1 MSKNVAVFVD
11 VANLYYSARGQDTDV
26 DYVALL
32 KAATKGRDLIRAY
45 AYSGLDPENENQRK
59 FIDFLNKNGY
69 KVVHKD
75 IRKFGDGRVK
85 ANLDIELVVDLFRLA
100 DRMDIAVIIS
110 GDGDFAPAI
119 RALQDK
125 GVRCEVISFRP
136 NTSSDLIAVA
146 DEFID
151 IMKII
156 GIGRG
161 AKDDK
166 DKDAEAKAPRGA
178 KAMSAPEM
186 PAKEVVP
193 EFGFRDASPHVA
205 AAALAALREG
215 KDSSTGR
222 GRGRG
227 RGRTAAAAAPATPA
241 AASAAAAEEP
251 DVSEAAAATAS
262 TGNGDAQEGDGRR
275 RRRRRGGRG
284 RGRGGR
290 GTAAQAETTGTAPG
304 EEIGWTELDD
314 LSQLDDL
321 GEEREYTFEE
331 ADAATLAE
339 LGLLDSGAAAEAA
352 PAAATDGQEQAA
364 EEEKPKRRR
373 TSRSTSKAAAKP
385 AEEPAAASAEEKP
398 KRRRTTRK
406 AADEAASGEAGEEPA
421 QPPTRSEATCVQP
434 HPQGQCGGA
443 KRVQASPPPEEPR
456 QAGRCAA
463 RRDAGVRGRR
473 RVAGHLEA
481 VPRRARLA
489 QPAIRDP
496 ACRRPARVGPAFV
509 RFAARDGLSSRR
521 HPRRPRGR
529 PRTAPLRSRARAAL
543 RVRPGHSPHCAGR
556 AAPTRWLHRLRR
568 APGRRHP
575 SPSRPARHASR
586 DLAWAS

>member
-11 VANLYYSARGQDTDV
+11 VANLYYSARGLEVDV

-59 FIDFLNKNGY
+59 FIDFLGKNDY

-100 DRMDIAVIIS
+100 DRMDIAVIVS

-161 AKDDK
+161 
-166 DKDAEAKAPRGA
+166 KDAEKAS
-178 KAMSAPEM
+178 KVMSAPPM

-193 EFGFRDASPHVA
+193 EFGFREAPAGGA
-205 AAALAALREG
+205 AAALGARGGGAPTRPP
-215 KDSSTGR
+215 R

-227 RGRTAAAAAPATPA
+227 GSRPEPVALEAMAPGTEEPPEAAAAAEV
-241 AASAAAAEEP
+241 AAEGATG
-251 DVSEAAAATAS
+251 EA
-262 TGNGDAQEGDGRR
+262 RR

-284 RGRGGR
+284 RGRGRGR
-290 GTAAQAETTGTAPG
+290 TDEVTATVAPPADA
-304 EEIGWTELDD
+304 EIGWTELDD
-314 LSQLDDL
+314 ISQVGLADA
-321 GEEREYTFEE
+321 EEAREYSFEE

-339 LGLLDSGAAAEAA
+339 LGLLPSDNVEGATGAPEPPEEAPTEEAPKPSRGRRPAKASAPAEPAEA
-352 PAAATDGQEQAA
+352 
-364 EEEKPKRRR
+364 PKARRGR
-373 TSRSTSKAAAKP
+373 SRSAAAAKAP
-385 AEEPAAASAEEKP
+385 AKDATVSATPKPA
-398 KRRRTTRK
+398 RRTAK
-406 AADEAASGEAGEEPA
+406 AKAD
-421 QPPTRSEATCVQP
+421 ATADT
-434 HPQGQCGGA
+434 GA
-443 KRVQASPPPEEPR
+443 PK
-456 QAGRCAA
+456 
-463 RRDAGVRGRR
+463 
-473 RVAGHLEA
+473 
-481 VPRRARLA
+481 PRR
-489 QPAIRDP
+489 
-496 ACRRPARVGPAFV
+496 
-509 RFAARDGLSSRR
+509 
-521 HPRRPRGR
+521 
-529 PRTAPLRSRARAAL
+529 RSRAMPATE
-543 RVRPGHSPHCAGR
+543 P
-556 AAPTRWLHRLRR
+556 APTEGAEEGIWQRFR
-568 APGRRHP
+568 G
-575 SPSRPARHASR
+575 ARTKTP
-586 DLAWAS
+586 

>member
-11 VANLYYSARGQDTDV
+11 VANLYYSARGQDVDV

-69 KVVHKD
+69 KVLTKD

-161 AKDDK
+161 KKDGEKPDK
-166 DKDAEAKAPRGA
+166 V
-178 KAMSAPEM
+178 MSSPPM

-193 EFGFRDASPHVA
+193 EFGFREASPSVA

-215 KDSSTGR
+215 KEPQTASGR
-222 GRGRG
+222 GRGRE
-227 RGRTAAAAAPATPA
+227 RSRKEPVAKEEAVASSDVAAVATDGGAQPA
-241 AASAAAAEEP
+241 
-251 DVSEAAAATAS
+251 
-262 TGNGDAQEGDGRR
+262 EGEVRR

-284 RGRGGR
+284 RGRGR
-290 GTAAQAETTGTAPG
+290 ARAADAAAEGTAPSG
-304 EEIGWTELDD
+304 EPEPTGEIGWVELDD
-314 LSQLDDL
+314 LSQLDDAEGLGDL
-321 GEEREYTFEE
+321 GEPGQEREYTFEE
-331 ADAATLAE
+331 ADAETLAE
-339 LGLLDSGAAAEAA
+339 LGLLDETPVAETA
-352 PAAATDGQEQAA
+352 PAPKRRSRAPSTGRSAKSRAQPAAGEEATPEQAA
-364 EEEKPKRRR
+364 PRRR
-373 TSRSTSKAAAKP
+373 SRGAGGSKAAAGEPAGDKP
-385 AEEPAAASAEEKP
+385 AASRSRTRAPKASGAATSSADKPARRSRAGKPAPGSAD
-398 KRRRTTRK
+398 
-406 AADEAASGEAGEEPA
+406 AGGEAGGEEDA
-421 QPPTRSEATCVQP
+421 QGIWQRFRSARG
-434 HPQGQCGGA
+434 QG
-443 KRVQASPPPEEPR
+443 R
-456 QAGRCAA
+456 
-463 RRDAGVRGRR
+463 
-473 RVAGHLEA
+473 
-481 VPRRARLA
+481 
-489 QPAIRDP
+489 
-496 ACRRPARVGPAFV
+496 
-509 RFAARDGLSSRR
+509 SS
-521 HPRRPRGR
+521 
-529 PRTAPLRSRARAAL
+529 
-543 RVRPGHSPHCAGR
+543 
-556 AAPTRWLHRLRR
+556 
-568 APGRRHP
+568 
-575 SPSRPARHASR
+575 
-586 DLAWAS
+586 

>member
-1 MSKNVAVFVD
+1 LSKNVAVFVD
-11 VANLYYSARGQDTDV
+11 VANLYYSARGQDVDV

-69 KVVHKD
+69 KVLTKD

-161 AKDDK
+161 KKEGEKADK
-166 DKDAEAKAPRGA
+166 V
-178 KAMSAPEM
+178 MSAPPM

-193 EFGFRDASPHVA
+193 EFGFREASPTIA

-215 KDSSTGR
+215 KEPRTATA

-227 RGRTAAAAAPATPA
+227 RGRTRAEPAPTDETAAPAEVA
-241 AASAAAAEEP
+241 AIAI
-251 DVSEAAAATAS
+251 
-262 TGNGDAQEGDGRR
+262 EGAVDTTEGGEVRR

-284 RGRGGR
+284 RGRGRGR
-290 GTAAQAETTGTAPG
+290 SAEAG
-304 EEIGWTELDD
+304 EASPETPSEGSGEIGWVELDD
-314 LSQLDDL
+314 LSQVEDLGDL
-321 GEEREYTFEE
+321 GEPGQEREYTFEE
-331 ADAATLAE
+331 ADESTLAE
-339 LGLLDSGAAAEAA
+339 LGLLDETPAAAPAPKPASRRRSRGSGGSKGAAAAKPDAAVPVEAVVPADDAGVAEEVAPAAGAARPATRRRTRGSATPPTVDAEGEQAAEKPAPRRQRTRAPKAAAEAPPA
-352 PAAATDGQEQAA
+352 PD
-364 EEEKPKRRR
+364 
-373 TSRSTSKAAAKP
+373 KP
-385 AEEPAAASAEEKP
+385 APDKPAP
-398 KRRRTTRK
+398 RRSRATAK
-406 AADEAASGEAGEEPA
+406 AADAEPA
-421 QPPTRSEATCVQP
+421 QEAGGEDAQGIWQRFRS
-434 HPQGQCGGA
+434 
-443 KRVQASPPPEEPR
+443 
-456 QAGRCAA
+456 
-463 RRDAGVRGRR
+463 
-473 RVAGHLEA
+473 
-481 VPRRARLA
+481 
-489 QPAIRDP
+489 
-496 ACRRPARVGPAFV
+496 
-509 RFAARDGLSSRR
+509 ARDQGRSS
-521 HPRRPRGR
+521 
-529 PRTAPLRSRARAAL
+529 
-543 RVRPGHSPHCAGR
+543 
-556 AAPTRWLHRLRR
+556 
-568 APGRRHP
+568 
-575 SPSRPARHASR
+575 
-586 DLAWAS
+586 

>member
-11 VANLYYSARGQDTDV
+11 VANLYYSARGQEVDV

-69 KVVHKD
+69 KVIHKD

-100 DRMDIAVIIS
+100 DRMDIAVVIS

-161 AKDDK
+161 
-166 DKDAEAKAPRGA
+166 KDAEKAE
-178 KAMSAPEM
+178 KADKVMSAPPM

-193 EFGFRDASPHVA
+193 EFGFREAPASVA

-215 KDSSTGR
+215 KDVKDGKPAGRVAR

-227 RGRTAAAAAPATPA
+227 RAAVEAAPPEAVTAEISAEVA
-241 AASAAAAEEP
+241 APSA
-251 DVSEAAAATAS
+251 SEAVT
-262 TGNGDAQEGDGRR
+262 DEGGERR

-290 GTAAQAETTGTAPG
+290 GRTGAEAAAETPG
-304 EEIGWTELDD
+304 EGEAAPAGEIGWVELDD
-314 LSQLDDL
+314 ISQVDDFDAL
-321 GEEREYTFEE
+321 AGPGDEEPREYTFEE

-339 LGLLDSGAAAEAA
+339 LGIAPVETAATAESTTAKPRRSRPA
-352 PAAATDGQEQAA
+352 KPPTGEAVPAAAAPKARRPRAAKPRGAEATPAAETAQTAETAEAPKARRPRAARPKAEDAATSADAAAAPRPRRSRPAKGQEATPDATEDGQEGIWQ
-364 EEEKPKRRR
+364 RFRSGR
-373 TSRSTSKAAAKP
+373 TS
-385 AEEPAAASAEEKP
+385 
-398 KRRRTTRK
+398 
-406 AADEAASGEAGEEPA
+406 
-421 QPPTRSEATCVQP
+421 
-434 HPQGQCGGA
+434 
-443 KRVQASPPPEEPR
+443 
-456 QAGRCAA
+456 
-463 RRDAGVRGRR
+463 
-473 RVAGHLEA
+473 
-481 VPRRARLA
+481 
-489 QPAIRDP
+489 
-496 ACRRPARVGPAFV
+496 
-509 RFAARDGLSSRR
+509 
-521 HPRRPRGR
+521 
-529 PRTAPLRSRARAAL
+529 
-543 RVRPGHSPHCAGR
+543 
-556 AAPTRWLHRLRR
+556 
-568 APGRRHP
+568 
-575 SPSRPARHASR
+575 
-586 DLAWAS
+586 